1 MSVTTQT
8 ARPMSQQVVVKPV
21 SSWGDRRRF
30 IHLAW
35 DLYRGDPNWM
45 PPLIGN
51 QKELLGYKR
60 HPFHDHADMQTFLA
74 WRDGQVCGRVAALVN
89 HEHNRVLN
97 EHRGFFGF
105 FECIN
110 DQQVANALFDAARE
124 WLAQRGITQIRGPS
138 NPSMN
143 YECGLLVEGFDSP
156 PTFMM
161 TYNPPYYAELV
172 EGYGF
177 RKTHD
182 LLAYIGYKDQLPA
195 VEQQLGGLAA
205 QAQERSKAIVRPLN
219 TARFREDVEMFLDL
233 YNRSL
238 VAMWGF
244 VPLPPNEMR
253 MLAKSLRYLL
263 IPELSLFAEV
273 DGLAV
278 GAVIGLPDYNP
289 RIRDINGR
297 LFPFGFLH
305 LLRHKTSVKRIRVLS
320 INVVPEYQR
329 WGLGLVLMRDLVPK
343 ALEIGVEESE
353 FSWVSEDNGMARLGL
368 EKGGA
373 KVYKIYR
380 MYDLDTAGH
389 GQNMSRNA
397 GHTGLASNAR
407 SSTLATPPG
416 G

>member
-1 MSVTTQT
+1 MSK
-8 ARPMSQQVVVKPV
+8 VVVKPV

-30 IHLAW
+30 IRLAW
-35 DLYRGDPNWM
+35 DLYKDDPNWM
-45 PPLIGN
+45 PPLIIN

-60 HPFHDHADMQTFLA
+60 HPFHDHADMQTYLA
-74 WRDGQVCGRVAALVN
+74 WRNGRVCGRIAALVN
-89 HEHNRVLN
+89 HEHNKVFK

-105 FECIN
+105 FECEN
-110 DQQVANALFDAARE
+110 DQEVANSLFDAARD

-143 YECGLLVEGFDSP
+143 YECGLLIEGFDSP

-161 TYNPPYYAELV
+161 TYNPPYYADLL

-182 LLAYIGYKDQLPA
+182 LLAYIGYREQLPG
-195 VEQQLGGLAA
+195 VEAQLGGLAE
-205 QAQERSKAIVRPLN
+205 QAQERSKAIIRPLN
-219 TARFREDVEMFLDL
+219 TARFRDDVELFLDL

-238 VAMWGF
+238 IAMWGF
-244 VPLPPNEMR
+244 VPLPPDEMR
-253 MLAKSLRYLL
+253 MLAASLRYLL

-289 RIRDINGR
+289 RIREINGR
-297 LFPFGFLH
+297 LFPFGFLR
-305 LLRHKTSVKRIRVLS
+305 LLRNKKAVKRIRVLS
-320 INVVPEYQR
+320 INVVPESQR
-329 WGLGLVLMRDLVPK
+329 WGLGLVLMRNLVPK
-343 ALEIGVEESE
+343 ALEIGVEEAE
-353 FSWVSEDNGMARLGL
+353 FSWVSEENGMARLGL

-373 KVYKIYR
+373 KVYKKYR
-380 MYDLDTAGH
+380 MYDLDASLQASG
-389 GQNMSRNA
+389 NA
-397 GHTGLASNAR
+397 GAAGRAAASR
-407 SSTLATPPG
+407 SSSIAGSPIG